1 MVKQILTILLLFV
14 YSFSSIGATVKAHL
28 CAGKVQKCI
37 CGKETQKKS
46 SKKDTCCAE
55 KITFIKKQDLHQF
68 NELATAKQPLLLATH
83 PSEFYTLIAAA
94 PIFELKAKAKVHSKK
109 GLLFTGPPIY
119 ALDCLFLI

>member
-37 CGKETQKKS
+37 CGKATKNKATT
-46 SKKDTCCAE
+46 KDTCCAE
-55 KITFIKKQDLHQF
+55 KITFVKKQDLHQF
-68 NELATAKQPLLLATH
+68 NELTTAKQPLLLTTH
-83 PSEFYTLIAAA
+83 PSEFYTLIAASFVIEQA
-94 PIFELKAKAKVHSKK
+94 SIQLHCKK

-119 ALDCLFLI
+119 ALDCLYLI

>member
-37 CGKETQKKS
+37 CGKATKNKATT
-46 SKKDTCCAE
+46 KDTCCAE
-55 KITFIKKQDLHQF
+55 KITFVKNQDLHQF
-68 NELATAKQPLLLATH
+68 NELATAKQPLLQATH
-83 PSEFYTLIAAA
+83 PSEFYTLIATATV
-94 PIFELKAKAKVHSKK
+94 FELKAIVKVHSKK

-119 ALDCLFLI
+119 ALDCLYLI

>member
-37 CGKETQKKS
+37 CGKATKNKATT
-46 SKKDTCCAE
+46 KDTCCSE
-55 KITFIKKQDLHQF
+55 KTSFVKKQDLHQSAEFQTVKKSLSVTTIPVF
-68 NELATAKQPLLLATH
+68 NFT
-83 PSEFYTLIAAA
+83 YTVSTIDVKYTS
-94 PIFELKAKAKVHSKK
+94 IQIHSKK
-109 GLLFTGPPIY
+109 GLFFTGPPIY